1 MDQGGITLGDDDD
14 DGHQQPSG
22 DRDRQE
28 QEEPQS
34 EAEEEAEQEQIERL
48 NCINIFYKY
57 THSNINSNTETKSI
71 NLILKSGIA
80 VVKVVSGK
88 LWILGLLISINI
100 KLRRHREDLGLLAG
114 LDPTVVSPAGQSLCP
129 PTPSHVD
136 LAHYYRGR

>member
-1 MDQGGITLGDDDD
+1 MWSRQAPTTVSDSGVAVSLRTETIRSVQSSLSGGSGGSASGDDDD

-57 THSNINSNTETKSI
+57 TQSNIDSNTETKAIS
-71 NLILKSGIA
+71 LFLKSGIE

-88 LWILGLLISINI
+88 LWILGILIYIVKIS
-100 KLRRHREDLGLLAG
+100 A
-114 LDPTVVSPAGQSLCP
+114 
-129 PTPSHVD
+129 
-136 LAHYYRGR
+136 